1 MQRSRADGR
10 KRRRERG
17 EKPQT
22 SSGAKKPT
30 LSTRPRLENLLSLTL
45 SPLSSLSLFSFSS
58 LKKTPQVLER
68 REEIDWSRH
77 IAFSAFGIIYLG
89 GFQYWLYNIKFS
101 QLCAPLTARF
111 GHAAVAP
118 IKVFLDQGLHHPL
131 LYFPFFY
138 GLKAFVEG
146 KPMSSAVDKYKR
158 EIKDSCLAL
167 WKIWVPAQLV
177 NFAFVPR
184 HLRIPYVAAVSFGWT
199 VVLSTM
205 QGRYAKEEQEQQA
218 AAGSSAVDKFGKES
232 QELMANIVATGGIP
246 SPASSSGAP
255 KKGGDAA
262 SLAAS
267 LSAPSRQ
274 QQQLGGL
281 KDIAA
286 EAAGNGSKKEGA
298 RGSSPA
304 IVAASRAEAA
314 ALVAGCATGTGSGA
328 AAA

>member
-1 MQRSRADGR
+1 MKNAARALSLPLNLTAFRILPPSPSPPPPPTPNPPQNTNKITR
-10 KRRRERG
+10 KNQ
-17 EKPQT
+17 K
-22 SSGAKKPT
+22 KKP
-30 LSTRPRLENLLSLTL
+30 NL
-45 SPLSSLSLFSFSS
+45 F
-58 LKKTPQVLER
+58 Q
-68 REEIDWSRH
+68 
-77 IAFSAFGIIYLG
+77 G
-89 GFQYWLYNIKFS
+89 GFQDWLYNIKFS

-118 IKVFLDQGLHHPL
+118 IKVFLDQGLHHPM

-146 KPMSSAVDKYKR
+146 KPMSSAVEKYKR

-205 QGRYAKEEQEQQA
+205 QGRYAKEEEEA
-218 AAGSSAVDKFGKES
+218 ASSSVDKFGKES

-246 SPASSSGAP
+246 SPASSSSSSSSSSGAAP

-262 SLAAS
+262 SP
-267 LSAPSRQ
+267 LSAPSR
-274 QQQLGGL
+274 QQLGGL

-286 EAAGNGSKKEGA
+286 DAAGGGKEGG
-298 RGSSPA
+298 RSSSSPA